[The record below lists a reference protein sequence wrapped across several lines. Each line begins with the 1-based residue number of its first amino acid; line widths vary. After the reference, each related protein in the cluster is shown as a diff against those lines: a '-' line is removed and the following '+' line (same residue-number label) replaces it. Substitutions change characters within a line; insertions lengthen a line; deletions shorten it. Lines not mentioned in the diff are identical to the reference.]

1 MTTKAGGPPSTHVF
15 EPASALDSSAVLGFR
30 VSVVEGSKV
39 QSWESTSGSPRCS
52 IGSQE
57 GNDLV
62 IADPTVSRFHCEV
75 VVDGSGPRIRDLGSK
90 NGTVVD
96 GVRVVEAFLRS
107 GSLIKLGPVTLRFD
121 FLGQMSKLP
130 ISSSS
135 SFHGL
140 VAGSVAMRMALA
152 FIERA
157 AASEMT
163 VLLNGETGTGKGK
176 VTEAIHR
183 GSSRASKPLLVVDCG
198 AIPANLLESELFGH
212 ERNAFTGAGEKRIGV
227 FEEANG
233 GTVFLDEIGE
243 LPIDLQPKLLR
254 VLESKEIRRVG
265 SNHHQKV
272 DVRIIAATNRDLRA
286 EVNAGR
292 FRSDLF
298 FRLAVLK
305 IELPPLRERPDD
317 IPALAQELL
326 RSIGAKPD
334 EISAL
339 CTPEFFADLKRGA
352 WPGNVRELRN
362 HLERCLVFQEALPV
376 SDPTAAQ
383 PASEI
388 TVDARIPY
396 AQARRRALDAFE
408 RTYVRELLALHNGKV
423 SPAATAAEVDRVYL
437 YKLARRH
444 GVKPS

>member
-1 MTTKAGGPPSTHVF
+1 MTSKAGGPPSTHVF
-15 EPASALDSSAVLGFR
+15 EPANVLEASAVLGFR
-30 VSVVEGSKV
+30 VSLVEGPKTAP
-39 QSWESTSGSPRCS
+39 WESTAGASRCS

-57 GNDLV
+57 GNDFV

-75 VVDGSGPRIRDLGSK
+75 LVDANGPRIRDLGSK

-96 GVRVVEAFLRS
+96 GVRIVEAFLRS

-130 ISSSS
+130 ISTRSE
-135 SFHGL
+135 FHGL

-157 AASEMT
+157 ATSEMT

-183 GSSRASKPLLVVDCG
+183 GSARAAKPLLVVDCG

-286 EVNAGR
+286 EVNSGR
-292 FRSDLF
+292 FRSDLY
-298 FRLAVLK
+298 FRLAVLR
-305 IELPPLRERPDD
+305 IELPPLRERPED
-317 IPALAQELL
+317 IPALAIELL
-326 RSIGAKPD
+326 KSIGAKAD
-334 EISAL
+334 EIDTL
-339 CTPEFFADLKRGA
+339 CTPGFLADLKRGA

-362 HLERCLVFQEALPV
+362 HLERCLVFQEPLPV
-376 SDPTAAQ
+376 SDAAIHAP
-383 PASEI
+383 PAERKI
-388 TVDARIPY
+388 DARIPY
-396 AQARRRALDAFE
+396 AQARRSALDAFE
-408 RTYVRELLALHNGKV
+408 RTYVRELLTIHNGKV
-423 SPAATAAEVDRVYL
+423 SPAAAAAEVDRVYL

>member
-1 MTTKAGGPPSTHVF
+1 MPTPADPSATHVF
-15 EPASALDSSAVLGFR
+15 GPAQALPTNTVLGFR
-30 VSVVEGSKV
+30 ISVIEGAQP
-39 QSWESTSGSPRCS
+39 QSRDATSASCS

-62 IADPTVSRFHCEV
+62 VNEPTVSRFHCEV
-75 VVDGSGPRIRDLGSK
+75 MIDGEGARIRDLGSR
-90 NGTVVD
+90 NGTIVD
-96 GVRVVEAFLRS
+96 GVRIVEAFLRS

-130 ISSSS
+130 LSNRT

-140 VAGSVAMRMALA
+140 ISGSVAMRMALA

-157 AASEMT
+157 AASDMT

-176 VTEAIHR
+176 VADAIHQ
-183 GSSRASKPLLVVDCG
+183 GSVRASKGFLVVDCA

-212 ERNAFTGAGEKRIGV
+212 EKNAFTGANERRVGV

-243 LPIDLQPKLLR
+243 MPLDLQPKLLR
-254 VLESKEIRRVG
+254 VLESREVRRVG

-272 DVRIIAATNRDLRA
+272 DVRIVAATNRDLRA

-292 FRSDLF
+292 FRSDLY

-305 IELPPLRERPDD
+305 IELPPLRQRPDD
-317 IPALAQELL
+317 IPALAENLL
-326 RSIGAKPD
+326 SAIGAKP
-334 EISAL
+334 EEVRAL
-339 CTPEFFADLKRGA
+339 CTPEFFSDLKRGA

-362 HLERCLVFQEALPV
+362 HLERCLVFQEPLPITDGVALPAPTTPESSV
-376 SDPTAAQ
+376 DP
-383 PASEI
+383 
-388 TVDARIPY
+388 RLPY
-396 AQARRRALDAFE
+396 ALARRRAIEAFE
-408 RTYVRELLALHNGKV
+408 RDYVRELIALHGGKITE
-423 SPAATAAEVDRVYL
+423 AAASAELDRVYL
-437 YKLARRH
+437 HKLARRH
-444 GVKPS
+444 GVKRS